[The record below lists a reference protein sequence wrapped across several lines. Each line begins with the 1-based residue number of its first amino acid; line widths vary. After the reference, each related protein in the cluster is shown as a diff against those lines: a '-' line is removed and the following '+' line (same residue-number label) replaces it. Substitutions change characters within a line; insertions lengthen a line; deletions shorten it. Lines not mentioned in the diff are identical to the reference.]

1 MRRFRSVLG
10 LGIVIAAIG
19 IGLRPTG
26 VGVWLEDEFAL
37 PCLFTVRGPVE
48 PPRNVVVVS
57 IDKTSA
63 DQLGLRKDEW
73 PPPRHIHARVIRSLS
88 RHGVSAIIMDV
99 FFKDQRTLA
108 EDDDL
113 AHAIAESGKVALF
126 ESVDRLRYNGSEII
140 QTRSPIPLFREAAL
154 ATAVF
159 PLPEGAHVR
168 HFWTFFDATAGRV
181 PTLPSVALQLHT
193 LPHIGHLVSALQKGS
208 GTLSDLPGRV
218 ATVDESRQMMTVLHR
233 ELGSH
238 SDAAT
243 RTLRSLEQETEDGL
257 TNEERSGLAAL
268 VRLYAGDDV
277 RYLNFYGP
285 PGTIRTIP
293 FHKLLIDTENSKL
306 DLRGA
311 VVFIGEGAVQL
322 PNADQRDTYRTV
334 YSDNGV
340 DLSGAEIGATA
351 FANLLTSQTLRRLPF
366 LAEIAVLSVFGVLAA
381 FVTRRLPWFYAAGTV
396 LALGGAYSAFGQYL
410 FANHAVLVPL
420 GIPVLVQIP
429 LSLFAAVLSRY
440 RRVRKQVA
448 GEIEPG
454 ARPELVQGVCL
465 STDIENYVTASAGM
479 DPSDLAALM
488 GEYFDGISK
497 LVTRRHGLMLGR
509 AGDSAMCVWVAPP
522 GDSAISRLLGMS
534 ASRESG
540 ERPSDVR
547 ARENACQ
554 AALEIEET
562 VDRFNERHA
571 IPLRTRIGLHVGKV
585 ALGDVGGE
593 YHVVG
598 DIPNTASRIEG
609 LNRLLGT
616 TILASDS
623 VVRGLQDLCVRP
635 VGRFELAGRPGE
647 LAIVE
652 ISDRSISSDQT
663 TGELHE
669 RFAEALA
676 VFATGNLA
684 QAGELFQT
692 LVDRYPSDGP
702 ARYYQ
707 RLCTGHSSIA
717 LSAGGPP
724 VIRIESK

>member
-37 PCLFTVRGPVE
+37 ACLFTVRGPVE

-57 IDKTSA
+57 IDKTSS

-73 PPPRHIHARVIRSLS
+73 PPPRHIHAGVIRSLS

-108 EDDDL
+108 EDGDL
-113 AHAIAESGKVALF
+113 AQAIAESGKVALF
-126 ESVDRLRYNGSEII
+126 ESVERLRYNGSEII

-159 PLPEGAHVR
+159 PLPEGANVR

-181 PTLPSVALQLHT
+181 PTLPAVALQLHT
-193 LPHIGHLVSALQKGS
+193 LPHISHLVSAVQKGS
-208 GTLSDLPGRV
+208 SPLSGLPGRV
-218 ATVDESRQMMTVLHR
+218 ANVDEFRQMMTVLHR

-243 RTLRSLEQETEDGL
+243 RTLRSLEPETEDGL

-306 DLRGA
+306 DLKGA

-322 PNADQRDTYRTV
+322 PSADQRDTYRTV

-351 FANLLTSQTLRRLPF
+351 FANLLTSKTLRRLPL
-366 LAEIAVLSVFGVLAA
+366 LAEIAVLFVFGVLAA
-381 FVTRRLPWFYAAGTV
+381 FVTRGLPWFYAAGAA
-396 LALGGAYSAFGQYL
+396 LALGGAHSAFGQYL

-488 GEYFDGISK
+488 GEYYDGISK
-497 LVTRRHGLMLGR
+497 LVIRRHGLMLGR
-509 AGDSAMCVWVAPP
+509 AGDSAMCVWVVSH
-522 GDSAISRLLGMS
+522 GDSAISRLFGMS
-534 ASRESG
+534 VSRES
-540 ERPSDVR
+540 RAPSDVR

-554 AALEIEET
+554 AALEIQET

-585 ALGDVGGE
+585 AMGDVGGE

-598 DIPNTASRIEG
+598 DVPNTASRIEG
-609 LNRLLGT
+609 LNKQLGT
-616 TILASDS
+616 TILASDG
-623 VVRGLQDLCVRP
+623 VVSALPGLSARP
-635 VGRFELAGRPGE
+635 VGRFLLAGRPGD

-652 ISDRSISSDQT
+652 IPDRSSAANPATSD
-663 TGELHE
+663 LHTH
-669 RFAEALA
+669 FAEALA
-676 VFATGNLA
+676 AFETGDLTR
-684 QAGELFQT
+684 AGELFQT
-692 LVDRYPSDGP
+692 LATRYPSDGP
-702 ARYYQ
+702 AHYYQ
-707 RLCTGHSSIA
+707 RICTGHTA
-717 LSAGGPP
+717 VVVSADGLPI
-724 VIRIESK
+724 IRIDSK